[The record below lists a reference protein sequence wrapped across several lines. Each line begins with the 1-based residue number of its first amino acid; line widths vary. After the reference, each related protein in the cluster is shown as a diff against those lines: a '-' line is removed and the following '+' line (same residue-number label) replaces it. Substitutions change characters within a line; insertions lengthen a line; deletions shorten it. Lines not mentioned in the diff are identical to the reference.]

1 MENIEA
7 EIFDL
12 LKNGKIIS
20 VNSQKRDILKI
31 IKFLQDEDKF
41 FKLNQA
47 LNLIGYVIVGEDGYF
62 YLAKESKL
70 EDIELDRFI
79 NRHKKA
85 FLAISI
91 LKMVF
96 SNIPPEIRFSKFT
109 EELLSKEDK
118 KVFEYL
124 ERLTEIKDDYKTM
137 TEKLFRELVTSNILE
152 RIDEENKDKYKLL
165 NGFNYYIKIL
175 DNLDFGDD

>member
-1 MENIEA
+1 MEKIEA

-12 LKNGKIIS
+12 LKSGKIIS
-20 VNSQKRDILKI
+20 INSQKRDFIKI
-31 IKFLQDEDKF
+31 IKFLQDEDKLY
-41 FKLNQA
+41 KLNQA
-47 LNLIGYVIVGEDGYF
+47 LNLIGYEIIGEDGYF
-62 YLAKESKL
+62 YLAKDSKL
-70 EDIELDRFI
+70 EEVELDRFI

-91 LKMVF
+91 LKMLF

-124 ERLTEIKDDYKTM
+124 ETLTEIKDDYKTM
-137 TEKLFRELVTSNILE
+137 TEKLFRELVASNIIE
-152 RIDEENKDKYKLL
+152 RVEEENKDRYRLL

-175 DNLDFGDD
+175 DNLEFEEE

>member
-1 MENIEA
+1 MEKIEA

-20 VNSQKRDILKI
+20 INSEKRDFLKI
-31 IKFLQDEDKF
+31 IKFLQDEDKI

-47 LNLIGYVIVGEDGYF
+47 LNLIGYVIIGEDGYF
-62 YLAKESKL
+62 YLAKESRV

-79 NRHKKA
+79 NRHKRA

-124 ERLTEIKDDYKTM
+124 EALTEIKDDYKTM
-137 TEKLFRELVTSNILE
+137 TEKLFRELVTSNIIE
-152 RIDEENKDKYKLL
+152 RIEEENKDRYRLL
-165 NGFNYYIKIL
+165 HGFNYYIKIL
-175 DNLDFGDD
+175 DNLEFEEE